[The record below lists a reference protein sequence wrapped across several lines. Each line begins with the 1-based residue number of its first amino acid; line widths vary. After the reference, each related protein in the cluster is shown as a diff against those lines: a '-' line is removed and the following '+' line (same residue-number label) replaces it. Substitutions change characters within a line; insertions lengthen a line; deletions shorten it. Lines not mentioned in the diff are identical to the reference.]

1 MATLRVLVVDDEEEF
16 VNALVERL
24 EIRGVDAQGVTNGEE
39 ALEHIKKHTYDVV
52 LLDVKMP
59 KLGGVDVLMQIRARW
74 PELQVVLLT
83 GHGSTQNAEMG
94 ARLGAFDCLMKPID
108 IEDLIRV
115 LRLAAINN
123 EENDPT

>member
-24 EIRGVDAQGVTNGEE
+24 EIRGVDAQGVTSGEE
-39 ALEHIKKHTYDVV
+39 ALERIKKYTYDVV

-59 KLGGVDVLMQIRARW
+59 KLGGVDVLMQIKARL

-83 GHGSTQNAEMG
+83 GHGSTQNAETG

-115 LRLAAINN
+115 LRLAATNN